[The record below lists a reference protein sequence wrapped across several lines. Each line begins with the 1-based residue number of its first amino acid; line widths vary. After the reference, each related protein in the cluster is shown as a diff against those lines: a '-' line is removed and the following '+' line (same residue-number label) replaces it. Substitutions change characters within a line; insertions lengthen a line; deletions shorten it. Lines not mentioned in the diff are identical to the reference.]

1 MIRPRAIGRLRHAG
15 FTLVELMIVMVI
27 IAVMTALMIPE
38 MKGSY
43 EEALLKSNARKL
55 SAAFNTAYSKAITT
69 HQMHRVRIDPE
80 QSNLIV
86 EARTTEIDTPYLPL
100 KEFERTDSQLHPN
113 IRIRFHEPR
122 QGFTGDPSQETS
134 DRPDQAS
141 SQQPENVFVFD
152 PDGTCKGKDVEMR
165 DRMGFGLMIHLN
177 QITSRVTFENMERIQ
192 P

>member
-1 MIRPRAIGRLRHAG
+1 MIRPCAIRHSRQRG

-27 IAVMTALMIPE
+27 IAVMTALMIPD

-69 HQMHRVRIDPE
+69 HQLHRVRIDTVE
-80 QSNLIV
+80 GKLFV
-86 EARTTEIDTPYLPL
+86 EARTKEIETPYLPL
-100 KEFERTDSQLHPN
+100 KEFDRKDSQLHSN
-113 IRIRFHEPR
+113 ISMRFHEPQ
-122 QGFTGDPSQETS
+122 QGFTGDPTQVPNPSMVSPS
-134 DRPDQAS
+134 DP
-141 SQQPENVFVFD
+141 QPENVFVFQ

-177 QITSRVTFENMERIQ
+177 RITSRVTFENLERIQ

>member
-1 MIRPRAIGRLRHAG
+1 MIRPRAIGRARHSG

-27 IAVMTALMIPE
+27 IAVMTALMLPD

-69 HQMHRVRIDPE
+69 HQLHRVRIDAD
-80 QSNLIV
+80 QGKLFV

-100 KEFERTDSQLHPN
+100 KEFDRKDSQLHAN
-113 IRIRFHEPR
+113 ISMRFHEPK
-122 QGFTGDPSQETS
+122 QGFTGDPSQEATA
-134 DRPDQAS
+134 PPAQAS
-141 SQQPENVFVFD
+141 NKQPENVFVFQ
-152 PDGTCKGKDVEMR
+152 PDGTCQGKDVEMR

-177 QITSRVTFENMERIQ
+177 RITSRVSFENLERIQ